1 MDFRPLRYHYQY
13 FIVIAVAIFVV
24 RFFVVRNLRFSNFG
38 VPLRRILQ
46 DPRSSHEDRRLPCL
60 ESGRA
65 IRNNL
70 WAGGFINSRRII
82 ASQGISTIKRKT
94 DKLYCANNLNNSIK
108 NLYFKSYLP
117 FVAITSNFRLFFVS
131 ILIYL
136 RQFTN
141 VVYIRH
147 VHTYLSNSCKGH
159 TRVSPEFNT
168 MQCHNKLWAIS
179 ITSSL

>member
-46 DPRSSHEDRRLPCL
+46 DPRSSHEDRRPPCL

-94 DKLYCANNLNNSIK
+94 DKLYCANNLSNSIK

-117 FVAITSNFRLFFVS
+117 FVAITSNFRFFCVD
-131 ILIYL
+131 
-136 RQFTN
+136 
-141 VVYIRH
+141 
-147 VHTYLSNSCKGH
+147 TYLFTAVYKRRVYS
-159 TRVSPEFNT
+159 TRTYLLVK
-168 MQCHNKLWAIS
+168 QL
-179 ITSSL
+179 